1 MQNQDSQSKQN
12 SGTVAVWLTI
22 GVAMGV
28 AIGTAMGQPA
38 IGVAIGLALGVALY
52 AIQRQAEPSRR
63 RPESSADRPPE
74 TDSSP

>member
-38 IGVAIGLALGVALY
+38 IGVGIGLALGVALN
-52 AIQRQAEPSRR
+52 AIRRQPEPPHRS
-63 RPESSADRPPE
+63 PESSSDRPPE
-74 TDSSP
+74 TNS